1 MEGASYYAQHFPIVR
16 EDDFNDFNEN
26 SSSGPH
32 GDYLPFKKKKN
43 PTKLKEHHMTSGI

>member
-26 SSSGPH
+26 SFP
-32 GDYLPFKKKKN
+32 LKKKKPN
-43 PTKLKEHHMTSGI
+43 QA

>member
-16 EDDFNDFNEN
+16 EDDFNEN

-32 GDYLPFKKKKN
+32 GDYLPFKKKK
-43 PTKLKEHHMTSGI
+43 PQPSLKSIT

>member
-16 EDDFNDFNEN
+16 EDDFNEN
-26 SSSGPH
+26 NSSGPH
-32 GDYLPFKKKKN
+32 GDYLPLKKKKN